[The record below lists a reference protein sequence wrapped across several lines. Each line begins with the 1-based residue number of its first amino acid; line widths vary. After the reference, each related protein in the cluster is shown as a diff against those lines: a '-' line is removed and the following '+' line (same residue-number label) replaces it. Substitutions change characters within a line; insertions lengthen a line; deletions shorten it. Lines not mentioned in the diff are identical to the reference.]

1 MIVIPA
7 IDIIDNQPVRLYQG
21 DYGKKEIVGQ
31 SILEIAREFE
41 KAGAQY
47 LHMVD
52 LDGAKEGKKSNAP
65 IIIEA
70 AKSLTI
76 PVEVGGGIRSME
88 DISFYL
94 DNGLDRV
101 ILGTAALKNKDL
113 VKEALKKYPGKIAV
127 GLDCKNGYVCGSGWL
142 DQSDTYYLD
151 LVKEME
157 SFGADTF
164 IFTDISKDG
173 TLQGPN
179 LKMLEELK
187 KASASKII
195 ASGGIKDLSH
205 IKDLKDLDVY
215 GAITGKAMYAGTLD
229 LKEAIKECAC

>member
-1 MIVIPA
+1 MIIIPA

-21 DYGKKEIVGQ
+21 DYQKKEVVGQ
-31 SILEIAREFE
+31 SILEIAQEFE
-41 KAGAQY
+41 KEGAGY

-65 IIIEA
+65 IIVEV
-70 AKSLTI
+70 AKSLHI
-76 PVEVGGGIRSME
+76 PVEVGGGIRTME
-88 DISFYL
+88 DIAFYL

-113 VKEALKKYPGKIAV
+113 VKEALQKYPGKIAV

-157 SFGADTF
+157 SLGADTF

-173 TLQGPN
+173 TLSGPN
-179 LKMLEELK
+179 LEMLQKLK
-187 KASASKII
+187 KESNSKII

-205 IKDLKDLDVY
+205 IKDLKNLDVY
-215 GAITGKAMYAGTLD
+215 GAITGKAMYSNTLN